1 MIQTR
6 GLTHIALPVAE
17 LERAINFYQ
26 ALLGARV
33 LLNDG
38 RVAEIGTPGA
48 HDVMTLETKTAED
61 LRPITTHIGFRLVE
75 PVDKEELV
83 AAVREA
89 GGTVLESGEFGP
101 GMPYVFALDPDRHRI
116 ELWFE
121 PVSEARPEA

>member
-1 MIQTR
+1 M
-6 GLTHIALPVAE
+6 
-17 LERAINFYQ
+17 
-26 ALLGARV
+26 
-33 LLNDG
+33 
-38 RVAEIGTPGA
+38 
-48 HDVMTLETKTAED
+48 
-61 LRPITTHIGFRLVE
+61 E